1 MEILQ
6 SMTHCSINEQLV
18 QSMPFQ
24 HFVNFNHHCNLHYNI
39 DMKKED
45 SEILHIQT
53 ILRRL
58 DLDSCVFIA
67 NWLSDHINFLETD
80 ISSFDKNIE
89 QLNLS
94 KRAYN
99 VLKLN
104 GIDTIQKLLKI
115 SSTWA
120 GVGILKGAGIIV
132 VKEIQQKITEIQN
145 TNVFSRQ

>member
-58 DLDSCVFIA
+58 D
-67 NWLSDHINFLETD
+67 LETD